1 MIHLHL
7 LTEFSHTHCIA
18 ICAFLVPAILLLT
31 LTTITLTGLQ
41 YRQAQ
46 ILPSAGLATLCGV
59 AMIFH
64 VFSWFAVGVIAAPTF
79 ILLYM
84 ATTCT
89 ILNGWAIARPRSMT
103 QLVGNL

>member
-1 MIHLHL
+1 
-7 LTEFSHTHCIA
+7 
-18 ICAFLVPAILLLT
+18 
-31 LTTITLTGLQ
+31 
-41 YRQAQ
+41 
-46 ILPSAGLATLCGV
+46 
-59 AMIFH
+59 MIFH